1 MKTILSLLFTLL
13 IISACEKNSI
23 SSTLVGKWNP
33 SYQYQSKNADGSW
46 GPWLTMNTLV
56 AVVDMEFTADGRYLR
71 GGQDGSVCCG
81 PGSKYKVSEDKV
93 IFSDFKSCSN
103 VYCISFCTE
112 WIFTII
118 EDNNTLI
125 VESCG
130 SRSKFFRNR

>member
-56 AVVDMEFTADGRYLR
+56 AIADMEFTTDGRYLR
-71 GGQDGSVCCG
+71 DGKDGAVCCG
-81 PGSKYKVSEDKV
+81 PGSKYKVSEDKI
-93 IFSDFKSCSN
+93 IFSDLKSCPN
-103 VYCISFCTE
+103 VYCIGCTE
-112 WIFTII
+112 WTYTII
-118 EDNNTLI
+118 EANTLI
-125 VESCG
+125 VESCDT
-130 SRSKFFRNR
+130 RSKFFRNK